1 MFVYN
6 RSRGCSP
13 PFAPANW
20 DTMSRYLNLVVFLV
34 GLAAVCWIGGG
45 YVGSNVLALAVTLLI
60 GACYLEG
67 ALELRPYSRAT
78 SPLARAVACLSGPP
92 PSLGVWLD
100 PLHPSLR
107 NAVRLR
113 VEG

>member
-6 RSRGCSP
+6 RSRGCSR

-45 YVGSNVLALAVTLLI
+45 YVGSNALALAVTLLI
-60 GACYLEG
+60 GACYLAG
-67 ALELRPYSRAT
+67 ALELRRYSQAT
-78 SPLARAVACLSGPP
+78 YTPARAVAGQSGSP
-92 PSLGVWLD
+92 PSPGGW
-100 PLHPSLR
+100 P
-107 NAVRLR
+107 
-113 VEG
+113 